1 MIKIKDK
8 KKRKG
13 NTKESIRTDPTQPED
28 TNDSMQSY
36 NEEFMN
42 YVNIK
47 LNDLRKDILNSRFQ
61 DSYSIETYTDND
73 DFIEWY
79 KIKMKE
85 ITQVMDDLV
94 NKSNVR

>member
-13 NTKESIRTDPTQPED
+13 NTKESIQTDPTQPED
-28 TNDSMQSY
+28 TNDSMKSY

-61 DSYSIETYTDND
+61 DNYSIETYTDND

>member
-13 NTKESIRTDPTQPED
+13 NTKESMHTDPTQPED

>member
-8 KKRKG
+8 KKRKV
-13 NTKESIRTDPTQPED
+13 NTKESIHTDPTQPED

>member
-1 MIKIKDK
+1 MH
-8 KKRKG
+8 
-13 NTKESIRTDPTQPED
+13 TDPTQPED